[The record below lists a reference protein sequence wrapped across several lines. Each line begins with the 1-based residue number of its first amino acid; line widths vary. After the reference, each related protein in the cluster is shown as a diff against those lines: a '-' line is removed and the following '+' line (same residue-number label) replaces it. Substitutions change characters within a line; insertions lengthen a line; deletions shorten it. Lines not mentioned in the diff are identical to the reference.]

1 MPALAARMANHPC
14 TINRSRSHPT
24 RYGRDIGGPE
34 GDNARITRQPVR
46 APGRPTLDAVA
57 ARAGVGRGTASR
69 VLNGSTQVSAQA
81 KAAVEAA
88 IQELGYVPNRAARS
102 LVTQRTDSVALVVSE
117 SQERVF
123 GEPFFAGVL
132 RGINA
137 ALLETPLQLWLAMA
151 ASPEQRERVEH
162 HLTGQH
168 VDGVLLLSLHDD
180 DPLPAVLRE
189 RGMPFVFGGRS
200 ARAAESDFSVDVDNA
215 AGARKAVEY
224 LLGNGAR
231 RVATIA
237 GPQDMEVGRARLA
250 GYRAAVGGPELVAY
264 GDFSEAGG
272 AKAMRTLLEFEPDLD
287 AVFVASDLMASGA
300 LRALRDAGL
309 RVPQDVAVIGFED
322 APVARQC
329 EPPLTTIHQPV
340 EEMGRR
346 MAELL
351 VCRIRREQVAN
362 SHVLLDTHLVRRAS
376 A

>member
-1 MPALAARMANHPC
+1 M
-14 TINRSRSHPT
+14 
-24 RYGRDIGGPE
+24 
-34 GDNARITRQPVR
+34 TRQPVR

-69 VLNGSTQVSAQA
+69 VLNGSTQVSPQA

-224 LLGNGAR
+224 LLGSGAR

-250 GYRAAVGGPELVAY
+250 GYRAAVSGPELVAY

-329 EPPLTTIHQPV
+329 EPPLTTVHQPV

-351 VCRIRREQVAN
+351 VCRIRREPVAN